1 MTRCEEFLLM
11 SKVVFKRPSYTLS
24 ACILRELTQDEAAT
38 VSQTLVQ
45 MEPWRTLGYKAD
57 TLSNYLSGPDPLLYG
72 IVASQQLV
80 GAVCV
85 RYPWLRGACLEL
97 LAVFPSQQGRGL
109 GRDVI
114 GWLEAELLQTNCRN
128 LWTLVSSF
136 NQEARHF
143 YQQMGFVEVG
153 QLDDLIVTG
162 YAEILLR
169 KYNGLSN

>member
-1 MTRCEEFLLM
+1 M
-11 SKVVFKRPSYTLS
+11 SKHPFTHSNYTLS
-24 ACILRELTQDEAAT
+24 ACHLRELTQEEAAT
-38 VSQTLVQ
+38 VSQTFVQ

-57 TLSNYLSGPDPLLYG
+57 TLSNYLCGPDPLLYRYG

-114 GWLEAELLQTNCRN
+114 GWLEAELHQANCRN

-136 NQEARHF
+136 NQQARHF

-162 YAEILLR
+162 YAEMLLR
-169 KYNGLSN
+169 KYNGLSS